1 MGKVC
6 QTQKNV
12 LIRKTKPKSN
22 VIHTKRDIE
31 LCEMMSE
38 PVSISLHESSS
49 KSKEEAETVLKKTS
63 ALRVNK
69 ANYHT
74 ALKIC

>member
-12 LIRKTKPKSN
+12 LIKTKPKSN

-49 KSKEEAETVLKKTS
+49 KSKEEEEIVLKK
-63 ALRVNK
+63 LQ
-69 ANYHT
+69 
-74 ALKIC
+74 L

>member
-1 MGKVC
+1 
-6 QTQKNV
+6 
-12 LIRKTKPKSN
+12 
-22 VIHTKRDIE
+22 
-31 LCEMMSE
+31 MMSE

-49 KSKEEAETVLKKTS
+49 KSKEEEETVLKKTS

>member
-1 MGKVC
+1 
-6 QTQKNV
+6 
-12 LIRKTKPKSN
+12 
-22 VIHTKRDIE
+22 
-31 LCEMMSE
+31 MMSE

-49 KSKEEAETVLKKTS
+49 KSKEEEEETVLKKTS

-74 ALKIC
+74 ALKICWELKFLN